1 MTRLSSPSYLAFP
14 FRVGASGPVVSDR
27 ARHIREQIEQV
38 LFTDPGERVFRPD
51 FGAGVK
57 SLIFEP
63 NDSPLWELARQRL
76 TASLAAAL
84 HGEVDPRSL
93 GIEVAGDGERLEI
106 HISYTLATLGLSEQQ
121 SFLLGA
127 EGGGNG

>member
-1 MTRLSSPSYLAFP
+1 MARLSSPSYLAFP
-14 FRVGASGPVVSDR
+14 FRVGADGPVVSSRGD
-27 ARHIREQIEQV
+27 HIREQIEQV

-63 NDSPLWELARQRL
+63 NNSPLWELTRQRL

-93 GIEVAGDGERLEI
+93 GIEVEGDGEELRV
-106 HISYTLATLGLSEQQ
+106 HISYTLATLGQSEQQ
-121 SFLLGA
+121 SFLLGP
-127 EGGGNG
+127 GGGNG